1 MQEMTKKAVRQ
12 FEAIMQRPDRA
23 GVSWRDMK
31 RLLGLLGARVRN
43 GNNSRTRVELNGVRA
58 VIQQPVKESD
68 SPKFTVIAVRR
79 FFREA
84 RVYSNEI

>member
-1 MQEMTKKAVRQ
+1 MTKKALRQ
-12 FEAIMQRPDRA
+12 FEAIMQRPGRVD
-23 GVSWRDMK
+23 VSWRDAK

-43 GNNSRTRVELNGVRA
+43 GTDSRIRVELNGVRA

-68 SPKFTVIAVRR
+68 SPKFTMLALQR

-84 RVYSNEI
+84 RVNPNEI